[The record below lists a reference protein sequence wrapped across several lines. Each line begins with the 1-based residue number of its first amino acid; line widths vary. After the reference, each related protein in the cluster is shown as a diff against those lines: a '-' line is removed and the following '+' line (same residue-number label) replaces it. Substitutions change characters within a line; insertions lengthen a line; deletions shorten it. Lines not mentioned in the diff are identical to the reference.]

1 MTTNHDNLIESRMK
15 KKIKAQFITN
25 KMLNE
30 KVEQKKYNSKKVKKK
45 KTWLDPTQVCMQN
58 LRLGYDIEV
67 TMSKKIK

>member
-1 MTTNHDNLIESRMK
+1 
-15 KKIKAQFITN
+15 
-25 KMLNE
+25 MLNE